1 MAFLWCHRESN
12 QGHKDFQSFALPTEL
27 WHQILFRTTL
37 SFDWDCKDRYYF
49 LICKLFCNYSLLYL
63 NILFLAVSKK
73 ICIFAVAMGCRT
85 YISVI
90 LPLRLEW
97 EPCYFV
103 PADLMSGQSR
113 DLDAETPSNE
123 EEVVFEQKCSDKKQT
138 YYKTR
143 NSLIG
148 KRVKVNFS
156 GKDYVGVIG
165 AIDVTPDTE
174 ISRIKPI
181 KAFEEGLGDIL
192 PQEIEL
198 WRQIA
203 GYYLCTVGEVYK
215 AAYPIGKIDL
225 EESRAAAKQ
234 KAEERKARK
243 REALMA
249 RISKIEE
256 RIGKKREL
264 LAKAR
269 KDSTREAYT
278 QDIERLEREM
288 AFFKSALDPEW
299 AEGDSMHGIAEK
311 TGISDGADGN
321 IQPYNG
327 ISSANTP
334 TLTPAQQNAADEI
347 KRGFASAKPVLL
359 NGVTGSGKT
368 EIYISLALEAMKQG
382 RNVLYLVPEI
392 SLSRQLEERLE
403 KYFGDSLMSFH
414 SRETAASKR
423 NTAEKITELK
433 SSKGNYI
440 VLGTRSSLF
449 LPHHNL
455 GLIIVDEEHDT
466 SYKQDSP
473 APRYNGRDTALIL
486 SIIHR
491 SNVILGS
498 ATPSLEE
505 LYNCSTGRHV
515 QVILNE
521 RFHGS
526 DDSEIEIIDT
536 RAERRKNGMKGSFS
550 RKLIAQIED
559 TLSKGEQVIILRAR
573 RSWAPIMQ
581 CETCGEIQR
590 CPHCNVAMSLHIA
603 SSGQG
608 MTHGLKTGIP
618 HTNPDYVSNKS
629 VPYQTHTGRMVC
641 HWCGYKV
648 DYTGHCSKCG
658 GTLSSFGA
666 GTQKIEEEAATLFPT
681 ARIARLD
688 SDTVQNRNF
697 EKKTI
702 KEFSEGKI
710 DILIGTQIVTKGFDF
725 SKLSLVAVIAADS
738 LLGVQDFR
746 ADEKALQLLQQLRGR
761 CGRRSQRGR
770 FVIQTAQPEH
780 PIYTN
785 LSNIREG
792 NFSFTLLQERQDFGY
807 PPYSRIVE
815 IEIKDTFE
823 DRAERMAGRLR
834 RKFGNLNITGPYK
847 PSVSKVADKHIQM
860 LRISLAKDR
869 NLKRNKENI
878 RNTILNFEKENR
890 YDGHITI
897 NVDPS

>member
-1 MAFLWCHRESN
+1 MF
-12 QGHKDFQSFALPTEL
+12 
-27 WHQILFRTTL
+27 
-37 SFDWDCKDRYYF
+37 
-49 LICKLFCNYSLLYL
+49 
-63 NILFLAVSKK
+63 
-73 ICIFAVAMGCRT
+73 IFAVAMECRT

-97 EPCYFV
+97 EPCYFITDELMPG
-103 PADLMSGQSR
+103 PAQGGVAKVSPYD
-113 DLDAETPSNE
+113 E
-123 EEVVFEQKCSDKKQT
+123 ENSTEQKSSVMEQICST
-138 YYKTR
+138 TH

-156 GKDYVGVIG
+156 GKEYIGVIS
-165 AIDVTPDTE
+165 ATDITPDTE
-174 ISRIKPI
+174 ISKIKSV
-181 KAFEEGLGDIL
+181 KAFEEGLGDVL

-198 WRQIA
+198 WRRIA
-203 GYYLCTVGEVYK
+203 DYYLCTVGEVYK

-225 EESRAAAKQ
+225 EESRAIAKQ
-234 KAEERKARK
+234 KAEERKNK
-243 REALMA
+243 QREALKM
-249 RISKIEE
+249 RIDRLEE
-256 RIGKKREL
+256 RICRKKEL
-264 LAKAR
+264 SAKAR
-269 KDSTREAYT
+269 KESTREAYT
-278 QDIERLEREM
+278 QDIERLEREI
-288 AFFKSALDPEW
+288 AFFRSALDHMEPDRSRLPESS
-299 AEGDSMHGIAEK
+299 AKIAV
-311 TGISDGADGN
+311 SDGE
-321 IQPYNG
+321 Y
-327 ISSANTP
+327 ISIPPGVDSISTCKTPSLTSA
-334 TLTPAQQNAADEI
+334 QSNAAEEI
-347 KRGFASAKPVLL
+347 KRGFGNGKPVLL

-368 EIYISLALEAMKQG
+368 EIYISLALETMKQG

-403 KYFGDSLMSFH
+403 AYFGDSLMSFH

-423 NTAEKITELK
+423 NTAEKIRELK
-433 SSKGNYI
+433 DRKDNYI

-486 SIIHR
+486 SLIHK
-491 SNVILGS
+491 SNIILGS

-505 LYNCSTGRHV
+505 LYNCNTGRHV
-515 QVILNE
+515 QVFLTE

-526 DDSEIEIIDT
+526 DDSTIEIIDT
-536 RAERRKNGMKGSFS
+536 RAERRKNGMKGNFS
-550 RKLIAQIED
+550 RKLIAHLED
-559 TLSKGEQVIILRAR
+559 TISKGEQVIILRAR
-573 RSWAPIMQ
+573 RSWAPVMQ
-581 CETCGEIQR
+581 CESCGEIQK
-590 CPHCNVAMSLHIA
+590 CPHCNVAMSLHMG
-603 SSGQG
+603 SSTQ
-608 MTHGLKTGIP
+608 P
-618 HTNPDYVSNKS
+618 HA
-629 VPYQTHTGRMVC
+629 GRMIC
-641 HWCGYKV
+641 HWCGYKAE
-648 DYTGHCSKCG
+648 YTGHCNKCG
-658 GTLSSFGA
+658 GALASFGA

-697 EKKTI
+697 ERKTI
-702 KEFSEGKI
+702 KEFSEGRI

-761 CGRRSQRGR
+761 CGRRSERGK

-785 LSNIREG
+785 LSNSRPEG
-792 NFSFTLLQERQDFGY
+792 FRLDLMQERQDFGY
-807 PPYSRIVE
+807 PPYSRIIE
-815 IEIKDTFE
+815 IEVKDSFE
-823 DRAERMAGRLR
+823 DRAERMAGKLM
-834 RKFGNLNITGPYK
+834 RKLGGLNITGPYK

-869 NLKRNKENI
+869 NLTRHKEKI
-878 RNTILNFEKENR
+878 RSTIQSFEKENR
-890 YDGHITI
+890 YDGHITL

>member
-1 MAFLWCHRESN
+1 MRPEGSCVSES
-12 QGHKDFQSFALPTEL
+12 SE
-27 WHQILFRTTL
+27 
-37 SFDWDCKDRYYF
+37 
-49 LICKLFCNYSLLYL
+49 
-63 NILFLAVSKK
+63 NIA
-73 ICIFAVAMGCRT
+73 
-85 YISVI
+85 
-90 LPLRLEW
+90 
-97 EPCYFV
+97 
-103 PADLMSGQSR
+103 
-113 DLDAETPSNE
+113 
-123 EEVVFEQKCSDKKQT
+123 SD
-138 YYKTR
+138 
-143 NSLIG
+143 I
-148 KRVKVNFS
+148 
-156 GKDYVGVIG
+156 
-165 AIDVTPDTE
+165 
-174 ISRIKPI
+174 
-181 KAFEEGLGDIL
+181 
-192 PQEIEL
+192 
-198 WRQIA
+198 
-203 GYYLCTVGEVYK
+203 
-215 AAYPIGKIDL
+215 
-225 EESRAAAKQ
+225 
-234 KAEERKARK
+234 
-243 REALMA
+243 
-249 RISKIEE
+249 
-256 RIGKKREL
+256 
-264 LAKAR
+264 
-269 KDSTREAYT
+269 
-278 QDIERLEREM
+278 
-288 AFFKSALDPEW
+288 
-299 AEGDSMHGIAEK
+299 
-311 TGISDGADGN
+311 DGN
-321 IQPYNG
+321 RSAG
-327 ISSANTP
+327 IPS
-334 TLTPAQQNAADEI
+334 LTPAQQKAAEEI
-347 KRGFASAKPVLL
+347 RSGFANKKTVLL

-368 EIYISLALEAMKQG
+368 EIYITLALEAMKQG

-423 NTAEKITELK
+423 NTAEQIRDFKDG
-433 SSKGNYI
+433 KGNYI

-486 SIIHR
+486 SLIHK
-491 SNVILGS
+491 SNIILGS

-505 LYNCSTGRHV
+505 LYNCSMGRHV
-515 QVILNE
+515 QVILSE

-526 DDSEIEIIDT
+526 EDSEIEIIDT

-559 TLSKGEQVIILRAR
+559 TLSKNEQVIILRAR
-573 RSWAPIMQ
+573 RSWAPAIQ
-581 CETCGEIQR
+581 CGNCGEIQK
-590 CPHCNVAMSLHIA
+590 CPHCNVAMSLHRG

-608 MTHGLKTGIP
+608 MSCDSCKGP
-618 HTNPDYVSNKS
+618 HQQP
-629 VPYQTHTGRMVC
+629 QHHAGRMVC
-641 HWCGYKV
+641 HWCGYKSEF
-648 DYTGHCSKCG
+648 TGRCSKCG
-658 GTLSSFGA
+658 GELATFGA
-666 GTQKIEEEAATLFPT
+666 GTQKIEEEAAALFPA

-725 SKLSLVAVIAADS
+725 SNLSLVAVIAADS

-761 CGRRSQRGR
+761 CGRRSEKGK

-785 LSNIREG
+785 LSNSRAG
-792 NFSFTLLQERQDFGY
+792 CFSLDLMQERQDFGY

-815 IEIKDTFE
+815 IEIKDSFE

-834 RKFGNLNITGPYK
+834 RKLGNMNITGPYK

-869 NLKRNKENI
+869 NLKSNKGNI
-878 RNTILNFEKENR
+878 RNAILNFEKENR

>member
-1 MAFLWCHRESN
+1 MF
-12 QGHKDFQSFALPTEL
+12 
-27 WHQILFRTTL
+27 
-37 SFDWDCKDRYYF
+37 
-49 LICKLFCNYSLLYL
+49 
-63 NILFLAVSKK
+63 
-73 ICIFAVAMGCRT
+73 IFAVAMECRT

-90 LPLRLEW
+90 LPLKLEW
-97 EPCYFV
+97 EPCYFITDELMPG
-103 PADLMSGQSR
+103 PAQGGVAKVSPYD
-113 DLDAETPSNE
+113 E
-123 EEVVFEQKCSDKKQT
+123 ENSTEQKSSVMEQSCST
-138 YYKTR
+138 TH

-156 GKDYVGVIG
+156 GKEYIGVIS
-165 AIDVTPDTE
+165 ATDITPDTE
-174 ISRIKPI
+174 ISKIKSV
-181 KAFEEGLGDIL
+181 KAFEEGLGDVL

-203 GYYLCTVGEVYK
+203 DYYLCTVGEVYK
-215 AAYPIGKIDL
+215 AAYPSGKTDL

-234 KAEERKARK
+234 KAEERKTK
-243 REALMA
+243 QREALKIRIERLDA
-249 RISKIEE
+249 RISRK
-256 RIGKKREL
+256 RDLLSKAKKESI
-264 LAKAR
+264 K
-269 KDSTREAYT
+269 EAYT
-278 QDIERLEREM
+278 QDIERLEREI
-288 AFFKSALDPEW
+288 AFFRSTLDPEW
-299 AEGDSMHGIAEK
+299 KHGGGEGGSMQVSAENIGI
-311 TGISDGADGN
+311 TAD
-321 IQPYNG
+321 
-327 ISSANTP
+327 TP
-334 TLTPAQQNAADEI
+334 VLTPSQQNAAEEI
-347 KRGFASAKPVLL
+347 KRGFGNGKPVLL

-403 KYFGDSLMSFH
+403 AYFGDSLMSFH

-423 NTAEKITELK
+423 NTAEKIRELK
-433 SSKGNYI
+433 DGKGNYI

-486 SIIHR
+486 SLIHK
-491 SNVILGS
+491 SNIILGS
-498 ATPSLEE
+498 ATPSLEA
-505 LYNCSTGRHV
+505 LYNCKTGRHV
-515 QVILNE
+515 QVFLTE

-526 DDSEIEIIDT
+526 DDSAIEIIDT
-536 RAERRKNGMKGSFS
+536 RAERRKNGMKGNFS

-559 TLSKGEQVIILRAR
+559 TISKGEQVIILRAR
-573 RSWAPIMQ
+573 RSWAPVMQ
-581 CETCGEIQR
+581 CESCGEIQK
-590 CPHCNVAMSLHIA
+590 CPHCNVAMSLHRG

-608 MTHGLKTGIP
+608 MSYDSSKGP
-618 HTNPDYVSNKS
+618 HQQP
-629 VPYQTHTGRMVC
+629 QHHAGRIVC
-641 HWCGYKV
+641 HWCGYKAE
-648 DYTGHCSKCG
+648 YTGSCSKCG
-658 GTLSSFGA
+658 GTLASFGA
-666 GTQKIEEEAATLFPT
+666 GTQKIEEEAAALFPT

-702 KEFSEGKI
+702 KEFSEGRI

-761 CGRRSQRGR
+761 CGRRSERGR

-785 LSNIREG
+785 LSNSRPEG
-792 NFSFTLLQERQDFGY
+792 FSLDLLQERHDFGY

-815 IEIKDTFE
+815 IEVKDSFE

-834 RKFGNLNITGPYK
+834 HKLGNMNVTGPYK

-860 LRISLAKDR
+860 LRISLSKDR
-869 NLKRNKENI
+869 NLKSNKKNI

>member
-1 MAFLWCHRESN
+1 MAEKTF
-12 QGHKDFQSFALPTEL
+12 
-27 WHQILFRTTL
+27 I
-37 SFDWDCKDRYYF
+37 Y
-49 LICKLFCNYSLLYL
+49 
-63 NILFLAVSKK
+63 
-73 ICIFAVAMGCRT
+73 
-85 YISVI
+85 VI
-90 LPLRLEW
+90 LPLKLEW
-97 EPCYFV
+97 EPCYYIPEDQV
-103 PADLMSGQSR
+103 HTHCDG
-113 DLDAETPSNE
+113 
-123 EEVVFEQKCSDKKQT
+123 KQ
-138 YYKTR
+138 
-143 NSLIG
+143 NDLIG
-148 KRVKVNFS
+148 KRVRVNFAN
-156 GKDYVGVIG
+156 KEYIGVISRTG
-165 AIDVTPDTE
+165 ITPEME
-174 ISRIKPI
+174 ISKIKPI
-181 KAFEEGLGDIL
+181 KKLEDGMGQVFIE
-192 PQEIEL
+192 EIEL
-198 WRQIA
+198 WRHIA
-203 GYYLCTVGEVYK
+203 DYYLCTVGEVYK
-215 AAYPIGKIDL
+215 AAYPYGKTDL
-225 EESRAAAKQ
+225 EESRAAARQ
-234 KAEERKARK
+234 KAEERKERQ
-243 REALMA
+243 REALQTRIA
-249 RISKIEE
+249 RLED
-256 RIGKKREL
+256 RICRKQES

-269 KDSTREAYT
+269 KDSTREAYIH
-278 QDIERLEREM
+278 DIERLERET
-288 AFFKSALDPEW
+288 AFFRSTLDHMRPEGSCVSESSENIATSYKEQENIPSDIDGIRSA
-299 AEGDSMHGIAEK
+299 GIP
-311 TGISDGADGN
+311 S
-321 IQPYNG
+321 
-327 ISSANTP
+327 
-334 TLTPAQQNAADEI
+334 LTPAQQKAADEI
-347 KRGFASAKPVLL
+347 RSIFASTKPVML

-368 EIYISLALEAMKQG
+368 EIYITLALEAMKQG

-423 NTAEKITELK
+423 NTAEQIRDFKDG
-433 SSKGNYI
+433 KGNYI

-486 SIIHR
+486 SQIHK
-491 SNVILGS
+491 SNIILGS

-505 LYNCSTGRHV
+505 LYNCSMGRHV
-515 QVILNE
+515 QVILSE

-526 DDSEIEIIDT
+526 EDSEIEIIDT

-559 TLSKGEQVIILRAR
+559 TLSKNEQVIILRAR
-573 RSWAPIMQ
+573 RSWAPAIQ
-581 CETCGEIQR
+581 CGNCGEIQK
-590 CPHCNVAMSLHIA
+590 CPHCNVAMSLHRG

-608 MTHGLKTGIP
+608 MSYDSTKGP
-618 HTNPDYVSNKS
+618 HQQP
-629 VPYQTHTGRMVC
+629 QHHAGRMVC
-641 HWCGYKV
+641 HWCGYKAEF
-648 DYTGHCSKCG
+648 TGRCSKCG
-658 GTLSSFGA
+658 GELATFGA
-666 GTQKIEEEAATLFPT
+666 GTQKIEEEAAALFPA

-725 SKLSLVAVIAADS
+725 SNLSLVAVIAADS

-761 CGRRSQRGR
+761 CGRRSEKGK

-785 LSNIREG
+785 LSNSRAG
-792 NFSFTLLQERQDFGY
+792 CFSLDLMQERQDFGY

-815 IEIKDTFE
+815 IEIKDSFE

-834 RKFGNLNITGPYK
+834 RKLGNMNITGPYK

-869 NLKRNKENI
+869 NLKSNKENI
-878 RNTILNFEKENR
+878 RNAILNFEKENR

>member
-1 MAFLWCHRESN
+1 MF
-12 QGHKDFQSFALPTEL
+12 
-27 WHQILFRTTL
+27 
-37 SFDWDCKDRYYF
+37 
-49 LICKLFCNYSLLYL
+49 
-63 NILFLAVSKK
+63 
-73 ICIFAVAMGCRT
+73 IFAVTMGCRT

-90 LPLRLEW
+90 LPLKLEW
-97 EPCYFV
+97 EPCYFIPEELL
-103 PADLMSGQSR
+103 PAEKGIGQNGVGR
-113 DLDAETPSNE
+113 
-123 EEVVFEQKCSDKKQT
+123 
-138 YYKTR
+138 
-143 NSLIG
+143 
-148 KRVKVNFS
+148 RVKVNFS
-156 GKDYVGVIG
+156 GKEYVGVISATG
-165 AIDVTPDTE
+165 ISPKTE
-174 ISRIKPI
+174 ISRIKAI

-198 WRQIA
+198 WRQLA
-203 GYYLCTVGEVYK
+203 DYYLCTVGEVYK
-215 AAYPIGKIDL
+215 AAYPFGKIDL

-234 KAEERKARK
+234 KAEERKAK
-243 REALMA
+243 EREAQMA
-249 RISKIEE
+249 RISRIEE
-256 RIGKKREL
+256 RIAKKREL

-269 KDSTREAYT
+269 KESTRETYSK
-278 QDIERLEREM
+278 DIERLERESV
-288 AFFKSALDPEW
+288 FFRATLEPVWKHNDRGSTAHQAPL
-299 AEGDSMHGIAEK
+299 
-311 TGISDGADGN
+311 
-321 IQPYNG
+321 
-327 ISSANTP
+327 TP
-334 TLTPAQQNAADEI
+334 TLTPVQSDAANKI
-347 KRGFASAKPVLL
+347 RSSFAKGKPVLL

-382 RNVLYLVPEI
+382 RNILYLVPEI

-403 KYFGDSLMSFH
+403 KYFGDALMTFH

-423 NTAEKITELK
+423 NTAEKIRELK
-433 SSKGNYI
+433 DGKGNYI

-486 SIIHR
+486 SLIHK

-505 LYNCSTGRHV
+505 LYNCSTGRHE

-526 DDSEIEIIDT
+526 DDSAIEIIDT
-536 RAERRKNGMKGSFS
+536 RAERRKNGMKGNFS
-550 RKLIAQIED
+550 RKLIAHIED
-559 TLSKGEQVIILRAR
+559 TISKGEQVIILRAR
-573 RSWAPIMQ
+573 RSWAPVMQ
-581 CETCGEIQR
+581 CESCGEIQK
-590 CPHCNVAMSLHIA
+590 CPHCNVAMSLHMG
-603 SSGQG
+603 SSTQ
-608 MTHGLKTGIP
+608 P
-618 HTNPDYVSNKS
+618 HA
-629 VPYQTHTGRMVC
+629 GRMIC
-641 HWCGYKV
+641 HWCGYKAE
-648 DYTGHCSKCG
+648 YTGHCNKCG
-658 GTLSSFGA
+658 GALASFGA

-697 EKKTI
+697 ERKTI
-702 KEFSEGKI
+702 KEFSEGRI

-761 CGRRSQRGR
+761 CGRRSERGK

-785 LSNIREG
+785 LSNSRPEG
-792 NFSFTLLQERQDFGY
+792 FRLDLMQERQDFGY
-807 PPYSRIVE
+807 PPYSRIIE
-815 IEIKDTFE
+815 IEVKDSFE
-823 DRAERMAGRLR
+823 DRAERMAGKLR
-834 RKFGNLNITGPYK
+834 RKLGGLNITGPYK

-869 NLKRNKENI
+869 NLTRNKEKI
-878 RNTILNFEKENR
+878 RSTIQSFEKENR
-890 YDGHITI
+890 YDGHITL

>member
-1 MAFLWCHRESN
+1 MF
-12 QGHKDFQSFALPTEL
+12 
-27 WHQILFRTTL
+27 
-37 SFDWDCKDRYYF
+37 
-49 LICKLFCNYSLLYL
+49 
-63 NILFLAVSKK
+63 
-73 ICIFAVAMGCRT
+73 IFAAAMGCRT
-85 YISVI
+85 FISVI

-97 EPCYFV
+97 EPCYFI
-103 PADLMSGQSR
+103 PEEQISGLSR
-113 DLDAETPSNE
+113 DLDAEITSNE
-123 EEVVFEQKCSDKKQT
+123 GEIDIKQKSSVKEQTCYQ
-138 YYKTR
+138 TR

-156 GKDYVGVIG
+156 GKDYVGVIC
-165 AIDVTPDTE
+165 ATDINPDTE

-203 GYYLCTVGEVYK
+203 DYYLCTVGEVYK

-234 KAEERKARK
+234 KAEERKARQ

-288 AFFKSALDPEW
+288 AFFKSALYPEW
-299 AEGDSMHGIAEK
+299 KHCATEKGRLQASSENIAM
-311 TGISDGADGN
+311 ADAVHKN
-321 IQPYNG
+321 SPSFING
-327 ISSANTP
+327 IGDANTP
-334 TLTPAQQNAADEI
+334 ALTPAQQNAADEI
-347 KRGFASAKPVLL
+347 RRGFASAKPVLL

-423 NTAEKITELK
+423 NTAEKIREIK

-455 GLIIVDEEHDT
+455 GLIIVDEEHDS

-473 APRYNGRDTALIL
+473 APRYNGRDTALML
-486 SIIHR
+486 SLIHE

-505 LYNCSTGRHV
+505 LYNCSTGRHI

-526 DDSEIEIIDT
+526 DDSVIEIIDT
-536 RAERRKNGMKGSFS
+536 RAERKKNGMKGSFS

-559 TLSKGEQVIILRAR
+559 RLSKGEQVIILRAR
-573 RSWAPIMQ
+573 RSWAPVMQ
-581 CETCGEIQR
+581 CESCGEIQK

-618 HTNPDYVSNKS
+618 HTNPDDDSHKS
-629 VPYQTHTGRMVC
+629 IPYQTHTDRMIC
-641 HWCGYKV
+641 HWCGYKA
-648 DYTGHCSKCG
+648 DYSGHCSKCG
-658 GTLSSFGA
+658 GTLASFGA

-702 KEFSEGKI
+702 KEFSEGRI

-725 SKLSLVAVIAADS
+725 SNLSLVAVIAADS

-761 CGRRSQRGR
+761 CGRRSKRGH

-780 PIYTN
+780 PVYTN
-785 LSNIREG
+785 LSNTSAG
-792 NFSFTLLQERQDFGY
+792 NFSFNLLQERLDFGY

>member
-1 MAFLWCHRESN
+1 MAEKTFIH
-12 QGHKDFQSFALPTEL
+12 
-27 WHQILFRTTL
+27 
-37 SFDWDCKDRYYF
+37 
-49 LICKLFCNYSLLYL
+49 
-63 NILFLAVSKK
+63 
-73 ICIFAVAMGCRT
+73 
-85 YISVI
+85 VI
-90 LPLRLEW
+90 LPLKLEW
-97 EPCYFV
+97 EPCYYIPEDQV
-103 PADLMSGQSR
+103 YTHCDG
-113 DLDAETPSNE
+113 
-123 EEVVFEQKCSDKKQT
+123 KQ
-138 YYKTR
+138 
-143 NSLIG
+143 NDLIG
-148 KRVKVNFS
+148 KRVRVNFAN
-156 GKDYVGVIG
+156 KEYIGVISRTG
-165 AIDVTPDTE
+165 ITPEME
-174 ISRIKPI
+174 ISKIKPI
-181 KAFEEGLGDIL
+181 KKLEDGMGQVFIE
-192 PQEIEL
+192 EIEL
-198 WRQIA
+198 WRHIA
-203 GYYLCTVGEVYK
+203 DYYLCTVGEVYK
-215 AAYPIGKIDL
+215 AAYPYGKTDL
-225 EESRAAAKQ
+225 EESRAAARQ
-234 KAEERKARK
+234 KAEERKERQ
-243 REALMA
+243 REALQTRIA
-249 RISKIEE
+249 RLED
-256 RIGKKREL
+256 RICRKQESL
-264 LAKAR
+264 TKAR
-269 KDSTREAYT
+269 KDSTREAYIH
-278 QDIERLEREM
+278 DIERLERET
-288 AFFKSALDPEW
+288 AFFRSTLDHMRPEGSCVSESSENIPSDIDGIRSA
-299 AEGDSMHGIAEK
+299 GIP
-311 TGISDGADGN
+311 S
-321 IQPYNG
+321 
-327 ISSANTP
+327 
-334 TLTPAQQNAADEI
+334 LTPAQQKAADEI
-347 KRGFASAKPVLL
+347 RSIFASAKPVLL

-368 EIYISLALEAMKQG
+368 EIYITLALEAMKQG

-423 NTAEKITELK
+423 NTAEQIRDFKDG
-433 SSKGNYI
+433 KGNYI

-486 SIIHR
+486 SLIHK
-491 SNVILGS
+491 SNIILGS

-505 LYNCSTGRHV
+505 LYNCSMGRHV
-515 QVILNE
+515 QVILSE

-526 DDSEIEIIDT
+526 EDSEIEIIDT

-559 TLSKGEQVIILRAR
+559 TLSKNEQVIILRAR
-573 RSWAPIMQ
+573 RSWAPAIQ
-581 CETCGEIQR
+581 CGNCGEIQK
-590 CPHCNVAMSLHIA
+590 CPHCNVAVSLHRG

-608 MTHGLKTGIP
+608 VSYDSSKGP
-618 HTNPDYVSNKS
+618 HQQP
-629 VPYQTHTGRMVC
+629 QHHAGRMVC
-641 HWCGYKV
+641 HWCGYKAEF
-648 DYTGHCSKCG
+648 TGRCSKCG
-658 GTLSSFGA
+658 GELATFGA
-666 GTQKIEEEAATLFPT
+666 GTQKIEEEAAALFPA

-725 SKLSLVAVIAADS
+725 SNLSLVAVIAADS

-761 CGRRSQRGR
+761 CGRRSEKGK

-785 LSNIREG
+785 LSNSRAG
-792 NFSFTLLQERQDFGY
+792 CFSLDLMQERQDFGY

-815 IEIKDTFE
+815 IEIKDSFE

-834 RKFGNLNITGPYK
+834 RKLGNMNITGPYK

-869 NLKRNKENI
+869 NLKSNKENI
-878 RNTILNFEKENR
+878 RNAILNFEKENR

>member
-1 MAFLWCHRESN
+1 MF
-12 QGHKDFQSFALPTEL
+12 
-27 WHQILFRTTL
+27 
-37 SFDWDCKDRYYF
+37 
-49 LICKLFCNYSLLYL
+49 
-63 NILFLAVSKK
+63 
-73 ICIFAVAMGCRT
+73 IFAVTMGCRT

-90 LPLRLEW
+90 LPLKLEW
-97 EPCYFV
+97 EPCYFIPEELL
-103 PADLMSGQSR
+103 PAEKDIGQNGVGR
-113 DLDAETPSNE
+113 
-123 EEVVFEQKCSDKKQT
+123 
-138 YYKTR
+138 
-143 NSLIG
+143 
-148 KRVKVNFS
+148 RVKVNFS
-156 GKDYVGVIG
+156 GKEYVGVISATG
-165 AIDVTPDTE
+165 ISPKTE
-174 ISRIKPI
+174 ISRIKAI

-198 WRQIA
+198 WRQLA
-203 GYYLCTVGEVYK
+203 DYYLCTVGEVYK
-215 AAYPIGKIDL
+215 AAYPFGKIDL

-234 KAEERKARK
+234 KAEERKAK
-243 REALMA
+243 EREAQMA
-249 RISKIEE
+249 RISRIEE
-256 RIGKKREL
+256 RIAKKREL

-269 KDSTREAYT
+269 KESTRETYSK
-278 QDIERLEREM
+278 DIERLERES
-288 AFFKSALDPEW
+288 AFFRATLEPVWKHN
-299 AEGDSMHGIAEK
+299 DSGSTAHQA
-311 TGISDGADGN
+311 
-321 IQPYNG
+321 PL
-327 ISSANTP
+327 TP
-334 TLTPAQQNAADEI
+334 TLTPAQSDAANKI
-347 KRGFASAKPVLL
+347 RSSFAKGKPVLL

-382 RNVLYLVPEI
+382 RNILYLVPEI

-403 KYFGDSLMSFH
+403 KYFGDALMTFH

-423 NTAEKITELK
+423 KTAEKIRELQ
-433 SSKGNYI
+433 SGKGNYI

-486 SIIHR
+486 SLIHK

-505 LYNCSTGRHV
+505 LYNCSTGRHE

-536 RAERRKNGMKGSFS
+536 RAERRKNGMKGCFS

-559 TLSKGEQVIILRAR
+559 TLSKGEQIIILRAR
-573 RSWAPIMQ
+573 RSWAPVMQ
-581 CETCGEIQR
+581 CESCGEIQK
-590 CPHCNVAMSLHIA
+590 CPHCNVAMSLHR
-603 SSGQG
+603 G
-608 MTHGLKTGIP
+608 
-618 HTNPDYVSNKS
+618 PD
-629 VPYQTHTGRMVC
+629 RMVC
-641 HWCGYKV
+641 HWCGYKAE
-648 DYTGHCSKCG
+648 YTGICSKCE
-658 GTLSSFGA
+658 GTLSAFGA
-666 GTQKIEEEAATLFPT
+666 GTQKIEEEAAALFPE

-688 SDTVQNRNF
+688 SDTTQNRNF
-697 EKKTI
+697 ERKTI
-702 KEFSEGKI
+702 KEFTEGEI

-725 SKLSLVAVIAADS
+725 SNLSLVAVIAADS

-761 CGRRSQRGR
+761 CGRRSTRGR
-770 FVIQTAQPEH
+770 FVIQTAQPEQ
-780 PIYTN
+780 PIYKN
-785 LSNIREG
+785 LGNIRTGE
-792 NFSFTLLQERQDFGY
+792 FSFNLLQERHDFGY

-815 IEIKDTFE
+815 IEVKDSFE
-823 DRAERMAGRLR
+823 DRAERMAGRL
-834 RKFGNLNITGPYK
+834 KHKLGNLNIIGPYK

-878 RNTILNFEKENR
+878 RNAILCFEKENR
-890 YDGHITI
+890 YDNHITI

>member
-1 MAFLWCHRESN
+1 MAEKTF
-12 QGHKDFQSFALPTEL
+12 
-27 WHQILFRTTL
+27 I
-37 SFDWDCKDRYYF
+37 Y
-49 LICKLFCNYSLLYL
+49 
-63 NILFLAVSKK
+63 
-73 ICIFAVAMGCRT
+73 
-85 YISVI
+85 VI
-90 LPLRLEW
+90 LPLKLEW
-97 EPCYFV
+97 EPCYYIPEDQV
-103 PADLMSGQSR
+103 HTHCDG
-113 DLDAETPSNE
+113 
-123 EEVVFEQKCSDKKQT
+123 EQND
-138 YYKTR
+138 
-143 NSLIG
+143 LIG
-148 KRVKVNFS
+148 KRVRVDFANKE
-156 GKDYVGVIG
+156 YIGVISRTG
-165 AIDVTPDTE
+165 ITPEME
-174 ISRIKPI
+174 ISKIKPI
-181 KAFEEGLGDIL
+181 KKLEDGMGQVFIE
-192 PQEIEL
+192 EIEL
-198 WRQIA
+198 WRHIA
-203 GYYLCTVGEVYK
+203 DYYMCTVGEVYK
-215 AAYPIGKIDL
+215 AAYPYGKTDL
-225 EESRAAAKQ
+225 EESRAAAKL
-234 KAEERKARK
+234 KAEERKARQRESLKLRIDKLEK
-243 REALMA
+243 R
-249 RISKIEE
+249 IE
-256 RIGKKREL
+256 KKQEL
-264 LAKAR
+264 LSKAR
-269 KDSTREAYT
+269 KESTRETYAK
-278 QDIERLEREM
+278 DIERLEREK
-288 AFFKSALDPEW
+288 AFFMSTLDPEW
-299 AEGDSMHGIAEK
+299 KLGHHKESAESSGMTDEVRRHILS
-311 TGISDGADGN
+311 GANDIHTASN
-321 IQPYNG
+321 P
-327 ISSANTP
+327 S
-334 TLTPAQQNAADEI
+334 LTPAQQKAADEI
-347 KRGFASAKPVLL
+347 RSIFASAKPVLL

-368 EIYISLALEAMKQG
+368 EIYITLALEAMKQG

-423 NTAEKITELK
+423 NTAEQIRDFKDG
-433 SSKGNYI
+433 KGNYI

-486 SIIHR
+486 SLIHK
-491 SNVILGS
+491 SNIILGS

-505 LYNCSTGRHV
+505 LYNCSMGRHV

-526 DDSEIEIIDT
+526 EDSEIEIIDT

-559 TLSKGEQVIILRAR
+559 TLSKNEQVIILRAR
-573 RSWAPIMQ
+573 RSWAPAIQ
-581 CETCGEIQR
+581 CGNCGEIQK
-590 CPHCNVAMSLHIA
+590 CPHCNVAMSLHKG
-603 SSGQG
+603 SSGQSMSYDSTKG
-608 MTHGLKTGIP
+608 P
-618 HTNPDYVSNKS
+618 HQQP
-629 VPYQTHTGRMVC
+629 QHHAGRMVC
-641 HWCGYKV
+641 HWCGYKAEF
-648 DYTGHCSKCG
+648 TGRCSKCG
-658 GTLSSFGA
+658 GELATFGA
-666 GTQKIEEEAATLFPT
+666 GTQKIEEESAALFP
-681 ARIARLD
+681 AAQIARLD

-725 SKLSLVAVIAADS
+725 SSLSLVAVIAADS

-761 CGRRSQRGR
+761 CGRRSEKGK

-785 LSNIREG
+785 LSNSRAG
-792 NFSFTLLQERQDFGY
+792 CFSLDLMQERQDFGY

-815 IEIKDTFE
+815 IEIKDSFE

-834 RKFGNLNITGPYK
+834 RKLGNMNITGPYK

-869 NLKRNKENI
+869 NLKSNKGNI
-878 RNTILNFEKENR
+878 RNAILNFEKENR

>member
-1 MAFLWCHRESN
+1 MF
-12 QGHKDFQSFALPTEL
+12 
-27 WHQILFRTTL
+27 
-37 SFDWDCKDRYYF
+37 
-49 LICKLFCNYSLLYL
+49 
-63 NILFLAVSKK
+63 
-73 ICIFAVAMGCRT
+73 IFAVTMGCRT

-90 LPLRLEW
+90 LPLKLEW
-97 EPCYFV
+97 EPCYFIT
-103 PADLMSGQSR
+103 DELMPGLAQGGVAKVS
-113 DLDAETPSNE
+113 PYHE
-123 EEVVFEQKCSDKKQT
+123 ENSTEQKSSVMEQSCST
-138 YYKTR
+138 TH

-156 GKDYVGVIG
+156 RKEYIGVIS
-165 AIDVTPDTE
+165 ATDITPDTE
-174 ISRIKPI
+174 ISKIKSV
-181 KAFEEGLGDIL
+181 KAFEEGLGDVL

-203 GYYLCTVGEVYK
+203 DYYLCTVGEVYK
-215 AAYPIGKIDL
+215 AAYPSGKTDL
-225 EESRAAAKQ
+225 EESRAAAKH
-234 KAEERKARK
+234 KAEERKTK
-243 REALMA
+243 QREALKI
-249 RISKIEE
+249 RIDRLEE
-256 RIGKKREL
+256 RLCRKKEL
-264 LAKAR
+264 LAKSL

-278 QDIERLEREM
+278 QDIERLKREM
-288 AFFKSALDPEW
+288 TFFRSTLDPEW
-299 AEGDSMHGIAEK
+299 KHGGGEGGSMQVSAENIGI
-311 TGISDGADGN
+311 TAD
-321 IQPYNG
+321 
-327 ISSANTP
+327 TP
-334 TLTPAQQNAADEI
+334 VLTPSQQNAADEI
-347 KRGFASAKPVLL
+347 KRGFGNGKPVLL

-403 KYFGDSLMSFH
+403 AYFGDSLMSFH

-423 NTAEKITELK
+423 NTAEKIRELK
-433 SSKGNYI
+433 DGKGNYI

-486 SIIHR
+486 SLIHK
-491 SNVILGS
+491 SNIILGS

-505 LYNCSTGRHV
+505 LYNCSMGRHV

-526 DDSEIEIIDT
+526 EDSEIEIIDT

-559 TLSKGEQVIILRAR
+559 TLSKNEQVIILRAR
-573 RSWAPIMQ
+573 RSWAPAIQ
-581 CETCGEIQR
+581 CGNCGEIQK
-590 CPHCNVAMSLHIA
+590 CPHCNVAMSLHRG

-608 MTHGLKTGIP
+608 MSYDSTKGP
-618 HTNPDYVSNKS
+618 HQQP
-629 VPYQTHTGRMVC
+629 QHHAGRMVC
-641 HWCGYKV
+641 HWCGYKSEF
-648 DYTGHCSKCG
+648 TGRCSKCG
-658 GTLSSFGA
+658 GELATFGA
-666 GTQKIEEEAATLFPT
+666 GTQKIEEEAAALFP
-681 ARIARLD
+681 AAQIARLD

-725 SKLSLVAVIAADS
+725 SSLSLVAVIAADS

-761 CGRRSQRGR
+761 CGRRSEKGK

-785 LSNIREG
+785 LSNSRAG
-792 NFSFTLLQERQDFGY
+792 CFSLDLMQERQDFGY

-815 IEIKDTFE
+815 IEIKDSFE

-834 RKFGNLNITGPYK
+834 RKLGNMNITGPYK
-847 PSVSKVADKHIQM
+847 SSVSKVADKHIQM

-869 NLKRNKENI
+869 NLKSNKENI
-878 RNTILNFEKENR
+878 RNAILNFEKENR

>member
-1 MAFLWCHRESN
+1 MF
-12 QGHKDFQSFALPTEL
+12 
-27 WHQILFRTTL
+27 
-37 SFDWDCKDRYYF
+37 
-49 LICKLFCNYSLLYL
+49 
-63 NILFLAVSKK
+63 
-73 ICIFAVAMGCRT
+73 IFAVTMGCRT

-90 LPLRLEW
+90 LPLKLEW
-97 EPCYFV
+97 EPCYFIPEELLPV
-103 PADLMSGQSR
+103 EKGIGQNGVGR
-113 DLDAETPSNE
+113 
-123 EEVVFEQKCSDKKQT
+123 
-138 YYKTR
+138 
-143 NSLIG
+143 
-148 KRVKVNFS
+148 RVKVNFS
-156 GKDYVGVIG
+156 GKEYVGVISATG
-165 AIDVTPDTE
+165 ISPKTE
-174 ISRIKPI
+174 ISRIKAI

-198 WRQIA
+198 WRQLA
-203 GYYLCTVGEVYK
+203 DYYLCTVGEVYK
-215 AAYPIGKIDL
+215 AAYPFGKIDL

-234 KAEERKARK
+234 KAEERKAK
-243 REALMA
+243 EREAQMA
-249 RISKIEE
+249 RISRIEE
-256 RIGKKREL
+256 RIAKKREL

-269 KDSTREAYT
+269 KESTRETYSK
-278 QDIERLEREM
+278 DIERLERES
-288 AFFKSALDPEW
+288 AFFRATLEPVWKHN
-299 AEGDSMHGIAEK
+299 DSGSTAHQA
-311 TGISDGADGN
+311 
-321 IQPYNG
+321 PL
-327 ISSANTP
+327 TP
-334 TLTPAQQNAADEI
+334 TLTPAQSDAANKI
-347 KRGFASAKPVLL
+347 RSSFAKGKPVLL

-382 RNVLYLVPEI
+382 RNILYLVPEI

-403 KYFGDSLMSFH
+403 KYFGDALMTFH

-423 NTAEKITELK
+423 KTAEKIRELK
-433 SSKGNYI
+433 DGKGNYI

-486 SIIHR
+486 SLIHK

-505 LYNCSTGRHV
+505 LYNCSTGRHE

-536 RAERRKNGMKGSFS
+536 RAERRKNGMKGCFS

-559 TLSKGEQVIILRAR
+559 TLSKGEQIIILRAR
-573 RSWAPIMQ
+573 RSWAPVMQ
-581 CETCGEIQR
+581 CESCGEIQK
-590 CPHCNVAMSLHIA
+590 CPHCNVAMSLHK
-603 SSGQG
+603 SSAEKEHSGDTGQSR
-608 MTHGLKTGIP
+608 T
-618 HTNPDYVSNKS
+618 S
-629 VPYQTHTGRMVC
+629 GRAVC
-641 HWCGYKV
+641 HWCGHKEE
-648 DYTGHCSKCG
+648 YTGHCRKCG
-658 GTLSSFGA
+658 GALASFGA
-666 GTQKIEEEAATLFPT
+666 GTQKIEEEAAALFPT

-702 KEFSEGKI
+702 KEFTEGEI

-725 SKLSLVAVIAADS
+725 SNLSLVAVIAADS

-761 CGRRSQRGR
+761 CGRRSTRGR

-780 PIYTN
+780 PIYKN
-785 LSNIREG
+785 LGNIRTGE
-792 NFSFTLLQERQDFGY
+792 FSFNLLQERHDFGY

-815 IEIKDTFE
+815 IEVKDSFE
-823 DRAERMAGRLR
+823 DRAERMAGRL
-834 RKFGNLNITGPYK
+834 KHKLGNLNIIGPYK

-878 RNTILNFEKENR
+878 RNAILCFEKENR